1 MFLMGISPVIRK
13 EAYLLLRVSQTELL
27 IISLISRKWG
37 YFEKLIGRHNITVL
51 EVSDHIVNVK
61 FGLKGAIEG
70 IDIDP
75 EGDRVALIDF
85 NGILSV
91 SNVNNN
97 ESLLE
102 SHLKG
107 KGMTM

>member
-1 MFLMGISPVIRK
+1 MGISPVIRK

-51 EVSDHIVNVK
+51 EVSEHVVK

>member
-1 MFLMGISPVIRK
+1 MGISPVIRK

-51 EVSDHIVNVK
+51 EVSEYVIK

-91 SNVNNN
+91 SNLNNN